1 MISEI
6 VNISY
11 LGSEAAWAL
20 IKIIERMGWCFD
32 WDDETTM
39 VVNIPAEDEYIF
51 DFLTVG
57 FN

>member
-6 VNISY
+6 VNISC

-20 IKIIERMGWCFD
+20 IKIIERMGWCFN

-39 VVNIPAEDEYIF
+39 VVNIPEKDEYMF
-51 DFLTVG
+51 NFLTAG